1 MNPALTPLP
10 RIPQK
15 TMDTGHHNEI
25 LGCVAA
31 GSDLESSILQNLSHD
46 VESLSNH
53 LEDEISRMVGN
64 FMEISKINTAQGNF
78 LEQVVKQA
86 NSIQV
91 EDKDMNLDEFTD
103 FVTRTFSEIIDLNI
117 FYSKEAMNLVFV
129 LGNVM
134 VQMERVEAMV
144 NKIGVLNSR
153 TNMVAINAT
162 IEAVR
167 SGAEGSTF
175 KVVSD
180 ELRELAE
187 GINGFAHNLGAEI
200 NTIRQGMTE
209 SHKIMMRLANKD
221 MIPQM
226 ILQEKTERITKNLVK
241 QSQYFS
247 ETVTNVM
254 ENTIKCKEISKLVSN
269 FQVQDRAKQALEY
282 VTDTMRAFAKRN
294 TLQSHSLETLMGTK
308 ADKQGSEQEA
318 FQALNQGIAALSLE
332 ESREKRL
339 RAFLTRGQDGSLKD
353 LVGLNKK
360 ENKTF
365 SGEDIE
371 LF

>member
-1 MNPALTPLP
+1 MNPALQPLP
-10 RIPQK
+10 RRFQK
-15 TMDTGHHNEI
+15 ASDAQQHSDI
-25 LGCVAA
+25 LNCVAA
-31 GSDLESSILQNLSHD
+31 GSDLESVILQNLSSD

-64 FMEISKINTAQGNF
+64 FLEISKINTAQGNF

-91 EDKDMNLDEFTD
+91 EDKDMNLDEFND

-134 VQMERVEAMV
+134 AQMERVEAMV

-167 SGAEGSTF
+167 SGSEGSTF

-241 QSQYFS
+241 QSRYFS
-247 ETVTNVM
+247 ETVSNVM

-294 TLQSHSLETLMGTK
+294 TLQSHSLETLLDGGV
-308 ADKQGSEQEA
+308 DKQGAEQEA
-318 FQALNQGIAALSLE
+318 YQALNQGIAALSLE

-339 RAFLTRGQDGSLKD
+339 RAFLTRGQDSSLKD

-360 ENKTF
+360 ENQTF

>member
-1 MNPALTPLP
+1 MNPALHPLP

-15 TMDTGHHNEI
+15 TLDTSHHNDI
-25 LGCVAA
+25 LCCVAA
-31 GSDLESSILQNLSHD
+31 GSDLESSILQNLSSD

-209 SHKIMMRLANKD
+209 SHKIMRLANKD

-247 ETVTNVM
+247 ETVSNVM

-294 TLQSHSLETLMGTK
+294 TLQSHSLEALMGTK
-308 ADKQGSEQEA
+308 TDKQGSEQEA

-360 ENKTF
+360 ENQTF

>member
-1 MNPALTPLP
+1 MNPALHPLP

-15 TMDTGHHNEI
+15 TLNTSHHNDI
-25 LGCVAA
+25 LCCVAA
-31 GSDLESSILQNLSHD
+31 GSDLESSILQNLSSD

-153 TNMVAINAT
+153 TNMVAI
-162 IEAVR
+162 EAVR

-247 ETVTNVM
+247 ETVSNVM

-294 TLQSHSLETLMGTK
+294 TLQSHSLEALMGTK
-308 ADKQGSEQEA
+308 TDKQGSEQEA

>member
-1 MNPALTPLP
+1 MTPALQPLP
-10 RIPQK
+10 RRRQK
-15 TMDTGHHNEI
+15 VLDDQHHTDVLN
-25 LGCVAA
+25 CVAA
-31 GSDLESSILQNLSHD
+31 GSDLESSILQNLSSD

-64 FMEISKINTAQGNF
+64 FLEISKINPAQGNF

-91 EDKDMNLDEFTD
+91 EDKDMNLEEFNE

-134 VQMERVEAMV
+134 AQMERVEAMV

-167 SGAEGSTF
+167 SGSEGSTF

-247 ETVTNVM
+247 ETVKNVM

-294 TLQSHSLETLMGTK
+294 VIQSHSLEALLEES
-308 ADKQGSEQEA
+308 ADKQSAEQDA
-318 FQALNQGIAALSLE
+318 YHALSQGIAALSLE

-339 RAFLTRGQDGSLKD
+339 RAFLTRGQDSSLKD

-360 ENKTF
+360 ENQTF

>member
-1 MNPALTPLP
+1 MNAAAHPIPLL
-10 RIPQK
+10 QN
-15 TMDTGHHNEI
+15 TLDTHHHTDI
-25 LGCVAA
+25 LSCIAA
-31 GSDLESSILQNLSHD
+31 GSDLESSILQNLSSD

-53 LEDEISRMVGN
+53 LEDEISRMVTN
-64 FMEISKINTAQGNF
+64 FMEISKINTEQGNF

-91 EDKDMNLDEFTD
+91 EDQDMNLDEFND
-103 FVTRTFSEIIDLNI
+103 FISRTFSEMIDLNI

-134 VQMERVEAMV
+134 SQMERVEAMV
-144 NKIGVLNSR
+144 HKIGVLNSR

-180 ELRELAE
+180 ELRELAD
-187 GINGFAHNLGAEI
+187 GINGFANNLGGEI
-200 NTIRQGMTE
+200 QTIRQGMTE
-209 SHKIMMRLANKD
+209 SHKILMRLASKD

-247 ETVTNVM
+247 QTVQNVM
-254 ENTIKCKEISKLVSN
+254 ENTIKCKEISKLVCN

-282 VTDTMRAFAKRN
+282 VIDTLRAFAKRN
-294 TLQSHSLETLMGTK
+294 TLQSGSIDTLVGAK
-308 ADKQGSEQEA
+308 ENKQEA
-318 FQALNQGIAALSLE
+318 EQKAYQGLNQGIAALALE
-332 ESREKRL
+332 DSREKRL
-339 RAFLTRGQDGSLKD
+339 HAFLTRGQDRSLKD
-353 LVGLNKK
+353 LVSLNKK